1 MELFGVGIPEIG
13 LIILIAL
20 VIVGPQ
26 RFPEVARQI
35 ARWIRTARAFTD
47 EVMKDVRAAVDE
59 IEQEVTASNDGFNP
73 IRELADLR
81 GDLNGAAQEATS
93 SVSEATTLPAL
104 PEPEPAD
111 AATMASA
118 AEWATVTETTDTGAL
133 PIEERAVE
141 ERRAGS

>member
-13 LIILIAL
+13 LILLIAL

-35 ARWIRTARAFTD
+35 AHWIRTARAFTD

-59 IEQEVTASNDGFNP
+59 IEEEVTASNDGVNP
-73 IRELADLR
+73 IREFEELR
-81 GDLNGAAQEATS
+81 RELTGAAQEATGT
-93 SVSEATTLPAL
+93 VSEAAHPAMF
-104 PEPEPAD
+104 EAFEPASAPESASTTPTADSTD
-111 AATMASA
+111 AAT
-118 AEWATVTETTDTGAL
+118 
-133 PIEERAVE
+133 PIAGEVVAE